1 MAATGP
7 NIVKLDGVEKHFGA
21 VRALGGVEFAVDR
34 GECVGLVG
42 HNGAG
47 KSTLMHVLAGTASA
61 DNGRITLFNVEE
73 RNYSAVRAKAFGIRC
88 VFQELSLCPNLT
100 VAENAR
106 VFHPKLRGFNW
117 RRNAGK
123 LITDKLDE
131 IFPGHGIGASDLV
144 QDLSIGRRQMVE
156 VARAFTV
163 VDEAL
168 ALVILDEP
176 TSSLDAHATQQL
188 LAFMRR
194 AVAQG
199 TSCVLISHIL
209 GEVLKSCDR
218 IVVMR
223 DGKVVARDRAK
234 RFDRDKLVAAMG
246 TIDANARKELGGG
259 RDITRAAAPVRVRAR
274 PERQIGGPELVARE
288 GEVIGLT
295 GLAGH
300 GQTDL
305 LLAIFAAA
313 SRRRSRIE
321 VSAPVALVAGD
332 RQLDGIFPQW
342 SIFENISLSS
352 LGRLR
357 EGLFISPRREE
368 ALANFWRDKIGIR
381 TPDIRENILS
391 LSGGNQQKALFARA
405 LASDARIVLM
415 DDPMRGVDIGTKL
428 EVYALIREEARG
440 GRSFLWYTTEID
452 ELENCDHAYVFR
464 SGTIVADLRRDELT
478 EEKIIHSSF
487 EEAN

>member
-223 DGKVVARDRAK
+223 DGKVVARTGRSASIATSWS
-234 RFDRDKLVAAMG
+234 RPWAPS
-246 TIDANARKELGGG
+246 TPTPARSS
-259 RDITRAAAPVRVRAR
+259 AAAVTSR
-274 PERQIGGPELVARE
+274 GPRLR
-288 GEVIGLT
+288 
-295 GLAGH
+295 
-300 GQTDL
+300 
-305 LLAIFAAA
+305 F
-313 SRRRSRIE
+313 
-321 VSAPVALVAGD
+321 VSAPGPSARSVV
-332 RQLDGIFPQW
+332 PN
-342 SIFENISLSS
+342 S
-352 LGRLR
+352 
-357 EGLFISPRREE
+357 
-368 ALANFWRDKIGIR
+368 WRV
-381 TPDIRENILS
+381 
-391 LSGGNQQKALFARA
+391 KA
-405 LASDARIVLM
+405 
-415 DDPMRGVDIGTKL
+415 K
-428 EVYALIREEARG
+428 
-440 GRSFLWYTTEID
+440 
-452 ELENCDHAYVFR
+452 
-464 SGTIVADLRRDELT
+464 
-478 EEKIIHSSF
+478 
-487 EEAN
+487 